1 MKEFQVWVDAY
12 ALPLL
17 RWALRRT
24 GSCQQ
29 AEELVQ
35 EVWLQFF
42 AAVLREEQ
50 ASRPVS
56 QPEHLLWKVAKYVW
70 CKQLREQRYR
80 REPQLPP
87 EGQEDFTAALAD
99 EEERRQLTAWL
110 HRRIINLS
118 RQQREIMIL
127 YYIDQVPQKEIAA
140 RLHLTEGAV
149 RWHLFDTRRRLR
161 EEHQTMEHTTD
172 YVYRPGRLHMAICG
186 MPVPELATTRINQ
199 SLLMQNILLHCYH
212 QGRTPQEISSA
223 LGVAAA
229 YVEHN
234 LQWLKEQE
242 FITEERGRYYTSFL
256 IQDGEYGNK
265 VCKVFFE
272 NKEAVSLTIIRYL
285 LEKEEAIRALGFV
298 GCDKPMDKLLW
309 LLIYHFARDLSL
321 PVEKPTP
328 PFRPDGGRY
337 NPLGFDRTKRPAER
351 LREDWDANGPM
362 KLGDFYWYG
371 LYNFGK
377 SDIETLM
384 DSYTPEWNALRILLE
399 KLIENSF
406 DLNCVTEEEQYRLA
420 QLAEKGFLLMR
431 DGKAAPTFVI
441 FTKEQYAA
449 LKEQI
454 FRPLEEALQPAL
466 KRMAADFHSLS
477 LRTLPKHLQHLASF
491 NEAMDMMDVS
501 FITELIAFKEG
512 CLYKPQGQRDG
523 EFLTLCYVK
532 P

>member
-1 MKEFQVWVDAY
+1 MKEFEAWVDAY

-17 RWALRRT
+17 RWALRCT
-24 GSCQQ
+24 GSRQQ

-42 AAVLREEQ
+42 AAALREEK
-50 ASRPVS
+50 ANRPVS

-70 CKQLREQRYR
+70 CKHLRDQRYR
-80 REPQLPP
+80 QTPALLP
-87 EGQEDFTAALAD
+87 EQQEDFAAALAD
-99 EEERRQLTAWL
+99 ADEHQRLTAWL
-110 HRRIINLS
+110 HRRVVGLS

-127 YYIDQVPQKEIAA
+127 YYIDQMPQKEIAA
-140 RLHLTEGAV
+140 RLHITEGAV

-172 YVYRPGRLHMAICG
+172 YVYRPGKLHMAISG
-186 MPVPELATTRINQ
+186 MPVPKVATTRINQ
-199 SLLMQNILLHCYH
+199 SLLMQNILLHCYP
-212 QGRTPQEISSA
+212 QGRTVQEIA
-223 LGVAAA
+223 AGLGVAAA
-229 YVEHN
+229 YVEN
-234 LQWLKEQE
+234 DLQWLKKQE
-242 FITEERGRYYTSFL
+242 FITEEKGRYYTSFL
-256 IQDGEYGNK
+256 IQDGEYENK

-272 NKEAVSLTIIRYL
+272 NKEAVSLAIIRYL

-309 LLIYHFARDLSL
+309 LLIYHFTRDLPL

-337 NPLGFDRTKRPAER
+337 NPLGFDRTNRPEER

-362 KLGDFYWYG
+362 MLGDFYWYG
-371 LYNFGK
+371 LYNFGQ
-377 SDIETLM
+377 SDIETMM
-384 DSYTPEWNALRILLE
+384 DSYTPEWNALRVLLG
-399 KLIENSF
+399 KLIDNNF

-420 QLAEKGFLLMR
+420 QLAEKGFLLMWE
-431 DGKAAPTFVI
+431 GKAKPNFVI
-441 FTKEQYAA
+441 FTREQYAA

-477 LRTLPKHLQHLASF
+477 LQALPRHLLHLAQL
-491 NEAMDMMDVS
+491 NEAMDMMEVG
-501 FITELIAFKEG
+501 FITELIAFQDG
-512 CLYKPQGQRDG
+512 YLYKPQGQRDG
-523 EFLTLCYVK
+523 EFLTMCYVK